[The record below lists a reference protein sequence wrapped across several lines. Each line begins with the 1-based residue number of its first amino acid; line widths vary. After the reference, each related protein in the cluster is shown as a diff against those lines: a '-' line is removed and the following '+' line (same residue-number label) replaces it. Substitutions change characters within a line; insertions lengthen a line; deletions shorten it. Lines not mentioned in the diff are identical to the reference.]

1 METTEKNE
9 SNEERE
15 VAKIP
20 LERLD
25 VEHPDYE
32 QMLSCVSVADL
43 AMVLRECAY
52 SLTIVGMVGLVYI
65 NIA

>member
-1 METTEKNE
+1 MTEYKGWTITN
-9 SNEERE
+9 NP
-15 VAKIP
+15 KPIP
-20 LERLD
+20 DRRYDYD

>member
-1 METTEKNE
+1 MKTTDKQEDNG
-9 SNEERE
+9 ERGA
-15 VAKIP
+15 AKIP